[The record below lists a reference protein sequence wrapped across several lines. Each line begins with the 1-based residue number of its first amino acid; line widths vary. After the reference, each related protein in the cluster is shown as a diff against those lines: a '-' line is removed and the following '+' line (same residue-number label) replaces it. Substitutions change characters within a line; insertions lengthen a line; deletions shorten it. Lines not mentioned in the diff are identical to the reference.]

1 VRDWLVLAVATLWM
15 LGCAEG
21 RVALPGGG
29 EGRAAVGERVAHA
42 AERVVQGP
50 GIDTLEELQHWTCA
64 HRYVPPLTDA
74 QRTIYHIDNEPLCA
88 GRM

>member
-29 EGRAAVGERVAHA
+29 EGRAAVGERVADGA
-42 AERVVQGP
+42 QSVVQRP
-50 GIDTLEELQHWTCA
+50 SARAAAVHHDIDLISSGF
-64 HRYVPPLTDA
+64 PLS
-74 QRTIYHIDNEPLCA
+74 RL
-88 GRM
+88 